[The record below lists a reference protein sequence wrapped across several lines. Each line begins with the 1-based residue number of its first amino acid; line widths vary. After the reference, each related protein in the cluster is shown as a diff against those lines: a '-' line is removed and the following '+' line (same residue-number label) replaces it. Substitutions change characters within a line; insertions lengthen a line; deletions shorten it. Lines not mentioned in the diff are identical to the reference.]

1 MPSKKPSIQER
12 ALREVIEEFKLK
24 YPEKPFIIIADDD
37 ADLTKQIA
45 VYAYEN
51 FLKLGRGM
59 VEAKRKRLFNVDGS
73 SGKFRAELL
82 YKAKIHEE
90 SGCQSDIKDM
100 VAEYDPRREVVLH
113 MLEANG
119 NGRCTLFQPTD
130 DKALPETAYK
140 TALKKIPPRK

>member
-82 YKAKIHEE
+82 YKTIICEE
-90 SGCQSDIKDM
+90 SGCLIGIKDM
-100 VAEYDPRREVVLH
+100 VDKYDPKRDVVLH

-119 NGRCTLFQPTD
+119 NGRCTLFQPED
-130 DKALPETAYK
+130 DKALPWTGARDG
-140 TALKKIPPRK
+140 KK